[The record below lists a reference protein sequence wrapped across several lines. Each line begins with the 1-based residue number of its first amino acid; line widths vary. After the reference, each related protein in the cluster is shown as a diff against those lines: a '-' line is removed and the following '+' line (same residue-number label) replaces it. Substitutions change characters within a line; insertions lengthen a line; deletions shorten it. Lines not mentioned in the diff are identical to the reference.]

1 MPITH
6 LFFDIGGVLGTNG
19 WDSGERAAAVARF
32 GLDAEDFDRR
42 HREVV
47 GTWEMGRMTVDEYL
61 EHTVFDDPRDFTPAE
76 FIAFMKAQ
84 SEPNQATIE
93 LARTLGASGRYR
105 MMALNNE
112 SEMLNLHRVRS
123 FGLVS
128 IFQAFFT
135 SCWTGVMK
143 PSRRAYAL
151 AIAMSQAEPASSIFI
166 DDRVNNLVPARA
178 LGMHVIHFT
187 GVPELTRELEHCGV
201 TV

>member
-19 WDSGERAAAVARF
+19 WDSRERAAAVTRF
-32 GLDAEDFDRR
+32 GLDAEEFDRR

-61 EHTVFDDPRDFTPAE
+61 EHTVFDDPRDFSPAE

-84 SEPNQATIE
+84 SEPDSAAIS
-93 LARTLGASGRYR
+93 LARALGASGRYR
-105 MMALNNE
+105 LMVLNNE
-112 SEMLNLHRVRS
+112 SEMLNLHRVQS
-123 FGLVS
+123 FGLVA
-128 IFQAFFT
+128 IFHAFFS

-143 PSRRAYAL
+143 PSRRAYEL
-151 AIAMSQAEPASSIFI
+151 AIAMSQADPACSIFI

>member
-19 WDSGERAAAVARF
+19 WDGHERAAAVTRF

-47 GTWEMGRMTVDEYL
+47 GTWEMGGMTVDEYL

-84 SEPNQATIE
+84 SEPNQAAIE

-123 FGLVS
+123 FGLMS

-143 PSRRAYAL
+143 PSHRAYAL
-151 AIAMSQAEPASSIFI
+151 AIAMSQADPASSIFI

-187 GVPELTRELEHCGV
+187 GVPELRHELDACGV
-201 TV
+201 TY